1 MSKHLKTT
9 IFLTLTST
17 LFQEVPSPAVSP
29 VRARGVRYL
38 YPIDGINY
46 YCGMMNSHKQG
57 QKYRKHII
65 VRRVPRFGGLH
76 QLYTYHF
83 PKTWSAACVA
93 NRELIKTAQKL
104 AHALEHDYSPEGIE
118 WRLRF
123 FHHYFHVVKGGAKPE
138 PGLKPY
144 TRFYQYVYVCIY
156 RDLKSA
162 VTAAQNASLAE
173 QPTAVSAAQNAS
185 AEQSLLS
192 APCVSAEFLSFATS
206 RSEQPA
212 ADHPHTV
219 LSTSRRCLAE
229 PFPAE
234 PSPAQEVSPAEPSLP
249 TPEDISFVPIDPRPL
264 RSRRTYPLNAL
275 TLSSAHPL
283 NLSSFP
289 PLPQRE
295 EFYKILT

>member
-1 MSKHLKTT
+1 MPKHLKTT

-17 LFQEVPSPAVSP
+17 LFQEVPSPAVSK
-29 VRARGVRYL
+29 VHARGVRYL

-46 YCGMMNSHKQG
+46 YCGMMNSHKIG

-83 PKTWSAACVA
+83 PKTWSAACIA

-144 TRFYQYVYVCIY
+144 TRFYQYVYVSIF

-162 VTAAQNASLAE
+162 TQQAVETATIDAQ
-173 QPTAVSAAQNAS
+173 QPTS
-185 AEQSLLS
+185 EQSLLS
-192 APCVSAEFLSFATS
+192 APCVSAESL
-206 RSEQPA
+206 PA
-212 ADHPHTV
+212 DRPHTV
-219 LSTSRRCLAE
+219 LSTSRRSLAE
-229 PFPAE
+229 PSLA
-234 PSPAQEVSPAEPSLP
+234 AQPTAEPSLP
-249 TPEDISFVPIDPRPL
+249 TPEDVSFVPINPRPL

-275 TLSSAHPL
+275 SLSSSHPL
-283 NLSSFP
+283 TLSSFP
-289 PLPQRE
+289 RPQRE

>member
-9 IFLTLTST
+9 IFSTLTST
-17 LFQEVPSPAVSP
+17 IFQEVPSPAVSK

-162 VTAAQNASLAE
+162 AQQAAETATIDAQ
-173 QPTAVSAAQNAS
+173 QAS

-192 APCVSAEFLSFATS
+192 APCISAES
-206 RSEQPA
+206 
-212 ADHPHTV
+212 
-219 LSTSRRCLAE
+219 
-229 PFPAE
+229 
-234 PSPAQEVSPAEPSLP
+234 PSPIAISLSPSSPLP
-249 TPEDISFVPIDPRPL
+249 INPEDVSFVPIDPRPL

-275 TLSSAHPL
+275 LCRSFSAQIP
-283 NLSSFP
+283 
-289 PLPQRE
+289 
-295 EFYKILT
+295 

>member
-1 MSKHLKTT
+1 MSKNLKTT
-9 IFLTLTST
+9 IFSLLTST
-17 LFQEVPSPAVSP
+17 LFQEVSSPAVSK
-29 VRARGVRYL
+29 VHARGVRYL

-46 YCGMMNSHKQG
+46 YCGMMNSHQIG

-156 RDLKSA
+156 RDLKSDA
-162 VTAAQNASLAE
+162 QQAALKETSITESL
-173 QPTAVSAAQNAS
+173 P
-185 AEQSLLS
+185 
-192 APCVSAEFLSFATS
+192 
-206 RSEQPA
+206 
-212 ADHPHTV
+212 ADHTHTV

-229 PFPAE
+229 QP
-234 PSPAQEVSPAEPSLP
+234 L
-249 TPEDISFVPIDPRPL
+249 PEDVSFVPIDPRPL

-275 TLSSAHPL
+275 TLSSAHL
-283 NLSSFP
+283 LTLSSFP
-289 PLPQRE
+289 PPSQRE

>member
-17 LFQEVPSPAVSP
+17 LFQEVPSPAVSK
-29 VRARGVRYL
+29 VHARGVRYL
-38 YPIDGINY
+38 YPIDGIDY
-46 YCGMMNSHKQG
+46 YCGMMNSHKTG

-83 PKTWSAACVA
+83 PKTWSVACVA

-104 AHALEHDYSPEGIE
+104 AHALEHDYSPESIE

-144 TRFYQYVYVCIY
+144 TRFYQYVYVSIY
-156 RDLKSA
+156 RALKSA
-162 VTAAQNASLAE
+162 VTAAQEASLSTAQEASLAE
-173 QPTAVSAAQNAS
+173 QPTAASLAQNAS

-192 APCVSAEFLSFATS
+192 APCISAESLSFTTS
-206 RSEQPA
+206 RPEQPA

-229 PFPAE
+229 PSLVE
-234 PSPAQEVSPAEPSLP
+234 PSRAQQASAQEASLAEPSLP
-249 TPEDISFVPIDPRPL
+249 TPEDISFVPINPRPL
-264 RSRRTYPLNAL
+264 RSRRTFPLNAL
-275 TLSSAHPL
+275 IHRQIV
-283 NLSSFP
+283 N
-289 PLPQRE
+289 
-295 EFYKILT
+295 ID

>member
-123 FHHYFHVVKGGAKPE
+123 FHHYFHIVKGGAKPE

-144 TRFYQYVYVCIY
+144 TRFYQYVYVSIY

-162 VTAAQNASLAE
+162 AQQAALKETSITESL
-173 QPTAVSAAQNAS
+173 P
-185 AEQSLLS
+185 
-192 APCVSAEFLSFATS
+192 
-206 RSEQPA
+206 

-229 PFPAE
+229 QP
-234 PSPAQEVSPAEPSLP
+234 L
-249 TPEDISFVPIDPRPL
+249 PEDVSFVPIDPRPL

-275 TLSSAHPL
+275 TLSSAHL
-283 NLSSFP
+283 LTLSSFP
-289 PLPQRE
+289 FPLKERN
-295 EFYKILT
+295 FIKF

>member
-17 LFQEVPSPAVSP
+17 LFQEVPSPAVSK

-46 YCGMMNSHKQG
+46 YCGMMNSHQIG

-144 TRFYQYVYVCIY
+144 TRFYQYVYVSIY
-156 RDLKSA
+156 CDLKSA
-162 VTAAQNASLAE
+162 VTAVQQSSLA
-173 QPTAVSAAQNAS
+173 AQ
-185 AEQSLLS
+185 QSPS
-192 APCVSAEFLSFATS
+192 S
-206 RSEQPA
+206 
-212 ADHPHTV
+212 DHPHTV
-219 LSTSRRCLAE
+219 LSTSRRSL
-229 PFPAE
+229 
-234 PSPAQEVSPAEPSLP
+234 AEPSLAAQPTAEPSFP
-249 TPEDISFVPIDPRPL
+249 TPEDVSFVPINPRPL

-275 TLSSAHPL
+275 SLSSVHPL
-283 NLSSFP
+283 TLSSFP
-289 PLPQRE
+289 RPQRE

>member
-1 MSKHLKTT
+1 MPRHLKTT

-17 LFQEVPSPAVSP
+17 LFQEVPSPAVSK

-38 YPIDGINY
+38 YPIDTINY

-144 TRFYQYVYVCIY
+144 TRFYQYVYVSIY

-162 VTAAQNASLAE
+162 SQQAAETATIDAQ
-173 QPTAVSAAQNAS
+173 QAS

-192 APCVSAEFLSFATS
+192 APCVSAESLSFATS
-206 RSEQPA
+206 CPEQLA

-229 PFPAE
+229 PFPT
-234 PSPAQEVSPAEPSLP
+234 AEPSLP

-275 TLSSAHPL
+275 SAHNSADFAIYPPR
-283 NLSSFP
+283 SFIFS
-289 PLPQRE
+289 PQE
-295 EFYKILT
+295 HV

>member
-9 IFLTLTST
+9 IFSLLTST
-17 LFQEVPSPAVSP
+17 LFREVPSPAVSK

-162 VTAAQNASLAE
+162 AQQAFLAE
-173 QPTAVSAAQNAS
+173 RPSAVSATQNAS
-185 AEQSLLS
+185 AEPSLLS
-192 APCVSAEFLSFATS
+192 APCVSAESPSSITLS
-206 RSEQPA
+206 
-212 ADHPHTV
+212 
-219 LSTSRRCLAE
+219 
-229 PFPAE
+229 
-234 PSPAQEVSPAEPSLP
+234 PSPSSPSPLS
-249 TPEDISFVPIDPRPL
+249 PEDVSFVPIDPRPL

-275 TLSSAHPL
+275 SLSSAHPL
-283 NLSSFP
+283 TLSSFP

>member
-1 MSKHLKTT
+1 MSRHLKTT

-17 LFQEVPSPAVSP
+17 LFQEVPSPAVSK
-29 VRARGVRYL
+29 VHARGVRYL
-38 YPIDGINY
+38 YPINGINY

-83 PKTWSAACVA
+83 PKTWSAACIA

-144 TRFYQYVYVCIY
+144 TRFYQYVYVCIF

-162 VTAAQNASLAE
+162 AQEASLA
-173 QPTAVSAAQNAS
+173 QITS
-185 AEQSLLS
+185 AEQSLSS
-192 APCVSAEFLSFATS
+192 APCISAES
-206 RSEQPA
+206 
-212 ADHPHTV
+212 
-219 LSTSRRCLAE
+219 
-229 PFPAE
+229 
-234 PSPAQEVSPAEPSLP
+234 PSPITISLSPSSPSSLS
-249 TPEDISFVPIDPRPL
+249 PEDVSFVPIDPRPL

-275 TLSSAHPL
+275 SAHNSADFAIYPPH
-283 NLSSFP
+283 SFIFS
-289 PLPQRE
+289 PQE
-295 EFYKILT
+295 HV

>member
-9 IFLTLTST
+9 IFSTLTST
-17 LFQEVPSPAVSP
+17 LFREVPSPAVSN

-144 TRFYQYVYVCIY
+144 TRFYQYVYVSIY

-162 VTAAQNASLAE
+162 AQQAAESATMDAQNTTAE
-173 QPTAVSAAQNAS
+173 S
-185 AEQSLLS
+185 
-192 APCVSAEFLSFATS
+192 
-206 RSEQPA
+206 
-212 ADHPHTV
+212 
-219 LSTSRRCLAE
+219 
-229 PFPAE
+229 
-234 PSPAQEVSPAEPSLP
+234 PSPITLSLSPSSSSPLNP
-249 TPEDISFVPIDPRPL
+249 DDVSFVPIDPRPL

-275 TLSSAHPL
+275 LCRSFSAQMP
-283 NLSSFP
+283 
-289 PLPQRE
+289 
-295 EFYKILT
+295 

>member
-17 LFQEVPSPAVSP
+17 VFQEVPSPAVSK

-46 YCGMMNSHKQG
+46 YCGMMNSHQIG

-144 TRFYQYVYVCIY
+144 TRFYQYVYVSIY

-162 VTAAQNASLAE
+162 AQEASLA
-173 QPTAVSAAQNAS
+173 QQSLVAAQNAS

-192 APCVSAEFLSFATS
+192 APCISAES
-206 RSEQPA
+206 
-212 ADHPHTV
+212 
-219 LSTSRRCLAE
+219 
-229 PFPAE
+229 
-234 PSPAQEVSPAEPSLP
+234 PSPITISLSPLKSPSPL

-275 TLSSAHPL
+275 SLSSAHPL
-283 NLSSFP
+283 TLSSFP

-295 EFYKILT
+295 EFYKILS

>member
-9 IFLTLTST
+9 IFSTLTST
-17 LFQEVPSPAVSP
+17 IFQEVPSPAVSP

-46 YCGMMNSHKQG
+46 YCGMMNSHKKG

-104 AHALEHDYSPEGIE
+104 AHALEHDYSLEGIE

-144 TRFYQYVYVCIY
+144 TRFYQYVYVSIY

-162 VTAAQNASLAE
+162 AQQAAAQESSLAE
-173 QPTAVSAAQNAS
+173 QPTA
-185 AEQSLLS
+185 EPSLLS
-192 APCVSAEFLSFATS
+192 APCI
-206 RSEQPA
+206 
-212 ADHPHTV
+212 
-219 LSTSRRCLAE
+219 STES
-229 PFPAE
+229 
-234 PSPAQEVSPAEPSLP
+234 PSPL
-249 TPEDISFVPIDPRPL
+249 TPEDVSFVPIDPRPL

-275 TLSSAHPL
+275 LCRSFSAQIP
-283 NLSSFP
+283 
-289 PLPQRE
+289 
-295 EFYKILT
+295 

>member
-9 IFLTLTST
+9 IFSLLTST
-17 LFQEVPSPAVSP
+17 LFQEVPSPAVSK

-123 FHHYFHVVKGGAKPE
+123 FHHYFHVVKGGAKTE

-162 VTAAQNASLAE
+162 AQQAVETATIDAQ
-173 QPTAVSAAQNAS
+173 QPTA
-185 AEQSLLS
+185 EPSLLS
-192 APCVSAEFLSFATS
+192 APCVSAESLS
-206 RSEQPA
+206 A
-212 ADHPHTV
+212 AHPHTV

-229 PFPAE
+229 PSLTEHPT
-234 PSPAQEVSPAEPSLP
+234 AEPSLP
-249 TPEDISFVPIDPRPL
+249 TPEDVSFVPINPRPL
-264 RSRRTYPLNAL
+264 RSRRSYPLNAL
-275 TLSSAHPL
+275 SLSSSHPL
-283 NLSSFP
+283 TLSSFP
-289 PLPQRE
+289 PPRPQRE

>member
-9 IFLTLTST
+9 IFSILTST
-17 LFQEVPSPAVSP
+17 LFQEVPSPAVSK

-46 YCGMMNSHKQG
+46 YCGMMNSHQIG

-104 AHALEHDYSPEGIE
+104 AHALEHDYSQEGIE

-144 TRFYQYVYVCIY
+144 TRFYQYVYVSIY

-162 VTAAQNASLAE
+162 VTATQEASLT
-173 QPTAVSAAQNAS
+173 QQSLVAAPNAS

-192 APCVSAEFLSFATS
+192 APCVSAES
-206 RSEQPA
+206 
-212 ADHPHTV
+212 
-219 LSTSRRCLAE
+219 
-229 PFPAE
+229 
-234 PSPAQEVSPAEPSLP
+234 PSPITISLSPSAEQSLP
-249 TPEDISFVPIDPRPL
+249 TPEDVSFVPIDPRPL
-264 RSRRTYPLNAL
+264 RSRRMYPLNAL
-275 TLSSAHPL
+275 ILSSSRPSL
-283 NLSSFP
+283 
-289 PLPQRE
+289 
-295 EFYKILT
+295 KT

>member
-17 LFQEVPSPAVSP
+17 LFQEVPSPAVSK
-29 VRARGVRYL
+29 VHARGVRYL

-144 TRFYQYVYVCIY
+144 TRFYQYVYVSIY

-162 VTAAQNASLAE
+162 AQEAAQEASL
-173 QPTAVSAAQNAS
+173 AAQNAS

-192 APCVSAEFLSFATS
+192 APCVSAES
-206 RSEQPA
+206 
-212 ADHPHTV
+212 
-219 LSTSRRCLAE
+219 
-229 PFPAE
+229 
-234 PSPAQEVSPAEPSLP
+234 PSPITISLSPLSPSPL
-249 TPEDISFVPIDPRPL
+249 TPEDVSFVPIDPRPL

-275 TLSSAHPL
+275 LCRSFSAQIP
-283 NLSSFP
+283 
-289 PLPQRE
+289 
-295 EFYKILT
+295 

>member
-9 IFLTLTST
+9 IFSLLTST
-17 LFQEVPSPAVSP
+17 LFQEVPSPAVSK

-46 YCGMMNSHKQG
+46 YCGMMNSHKKG

-104 AHALEHDYSPEGIE
+104 AHSLEHDYSPEGIE

-162 VTAAQNASLAE
+162 AQQASAQQSALAE
-173 QPTAVSAAQNAS
+173 QPTA
-185 AEQSLLS
+185 EPSLLS
-192 APCVSAEFLSFATS
+192 APCVSAES
-206 RSEQPA
+206 
-212 ADHPHTV
+212 
-219 LSTSRRCLAE
+219 
-229 PFPAE
+229 
-234 PSPAQEVSPAEPSLP
+234 PSPLS
-249 TPEDISFVPIDPRPL
+249 PEDVSFVPIDPRPL

-275 TLSSAHPL
+275 IHRQIVNT
-283 NLSSFP
+283 N
-289 PLPQRE
+289 
-295 EFYKILT
+295 

>member
-1 MSKHLKTT
+1 MSRHLKTT
-9 IFLTLTST
+9 IFSTLTST
-17 LFQEVPSPAVSP
+17 FFLELPSPAVSK
-29 VRARGVRYL
+29 VHARGVRYL

-144 TRFYQYVYVCIY
+144 TRFYQYVYVSIY

-162 VTAAQNASLAE
+162 VTAAQE
-173 QPTAVSAAQNAS
+173 AS

-192 APCVSAEFLSFATS
+192 APCVSAESLSFATS
-206 RSEQPA
+206 RPEQPA

-229 PFPAE
+229 QPLPE
-234 PSPAQEVSPAEPSLP
+234 LSLP
-249 TPEDISFVPIDPRPL
+249 TPEDVSFVPIDPRPL

-275 TLSSAHPL
+275 SLSSAHPL
-283 NLSSFP
+283 PLSSFP

>member
-9 IFLTLTST
+9 IFSLLTST
-17 LFQEVPSPAVSP
+17 LFQEVPSPAVSK
-29 VRARGVRYL
+29 VHAHGVRYL

-144 TRFYQYVYVCIY
+144 TRFYQYVYVSIY

-162 VTAAQNASLAE
+162 AQEASFAQN
-173 QPTAVSAAQNAS
+173 TT

-192 APCVSAEFLSFATS
+192 APCVSAESL
-206 RSEQPA
+206 P

-229 PFPAE
+229 P
-234 PSPAQEVSPAEPSLP
+234 SLVEPSLAQQSLAEQHLS
-249 TPEDISFVPIDPRPL
+249 EDISFVPIDPRPL

-275 TLSSAHPL
+275 ALSSAHPL
-283 NLSSFP
+283 TLSSFP

>member
-9 IFLTLTST
+9 IFSLLTST
-17 LFQEVPSPAVSP
+17 LFREVPSPAVSK

-46 YCGMMNSHKQG
+46 YCGMMNSHQIG

-144 TRFYQYVYVCIY
+144 TRFYQYVYVSIY

-162 VTAAQNASLAE
+162 SQQSLAAE
-173 QPTAVSAAQNAS
+173 QPAAQEASIAQNAS

-192 APCVSAEFLSFATS
+192 APSVSAESLSLATS
-206 RSEQPA
+206 LAEQPA

-229 PFPAE
+229 PSLVTHPT
-234 PSPAQEVSPAEPSLP
+234 AEPSLP
-249 TPEDISFVPIDPRPL
+249 TPEDVSFVPIDPRPL

-275 TLSSAHPL
+275 SLSSAHPL
-283 NLSSFP
+283 TLSSFP

>member
-17 LFQEVPSPAVSP
+17 LFQEVPSPAVSK
-29 VRARGVRYL
+29 VHARGVRYL

-162 VTAAQNASLAE
+162 AQQSTAQEASLAQ
-173 QPTAVSAAQNAS
+173 QPLAEPSLAQ
-185 AEQSLLS
+185 QSL
-192 APCVSAEFLSFATS
+192 A
-206 RSEQPA
+206 
-212 ADHPHTV
+212 
-219 LSTSRRCLAE
+219 AE
-229 PFPAE
+229 PFPL
-234 PSPAQEVSPAEPSLP
+234 AEPSLP
-249 TPEDISFVPIDPRPL
+249 TPEDVTFVPIDPRPL

-275 TLSSAHPL
+275 LCRSFSAQNP
-283 NLSSFP
+283 
-289 PLPQRE
+289 
-295 EFYKILT
+295 

>member
-1 MSKHLKTT
+1 MSQHLKTT

-17 LFQEVPSPAVSP
+17 LFQEVPSPAVSK

-76 QLYTYHF
+76 QFYTYHF

-104 AHALEHDYSPEGIE
+104 AHTLEHDYSPEGIE

-162 VTAAQNASLAE
+162 AQQAAETATMDAQNISAS
-173 QPTAVSAAQNAS
+173 
-185 AEQSLLS
+185 QSLSS
-192 APCVSAEFLSFATS
+192 APCVSAES
-206 RSEQPA
+206 
-212 ADHPHTV
+212 
-219 LSTSRRCLAE
+219 
-229 PFPAE
+229 
-234 PSPAQEVSPAEPSLP
+234 PSPLS
-249 TPEDISFVPIDPRPL
+249 PEDVSFVPIDPRPL

-275 TLSSAHPL
+275 SLSSAHPL
-283 NLSSFP
+283 TLSSFP

-295 EFYKILT
+295 EFYKILS

>member
-9 IFLTLTST
+9 IFSLLTST
-17 LFQEVPSPAVSP
+17 LFQEVPSPAVSK
-29 VRARGVRYL
+29 VHARGVRYL

-57 QKYRKHII
+57 QKHRKHII

-162 VTAAQNASLAE
+162 VQQAAAAQESSLAA
-173 QPTAVSAAQNAS
+173 QQSLAAQNAS

-192 APCVSAEFLSFATS
+192 APCVSAESPS
-206 RSEQPA
+206 

-229 PFPAE
+229 PFPT
-234 PSPAQEVSPAEPSLP
+234 AEPSLP

-275 TLSSAHPL
+275 SSAHPL
-283 NLSSFP
+283 TLSSFP
-289 PLPQRE
+289 FPLKERN
-295 EFYKILT
+295 FIKF

>member
-1 MSKHLKTT
+1 MPKHLKST
-9 IFLTLTST
+9 IFSLLTST
-17 LFQEVPSPAVSP
+17 LFQEVPSPAVSK
-29 VRARGVRYL
+29 VRARGVHYL

-123 FHHYFHVVKGGAKPE
+123 FHHYFHVVKGGVKPE

-144 TRFYQYVYVCIY
+144 TRFYQYVYVSIY

-162 VTAAQNASLAE
+162 V
-173 QPTAVSAAQNAS
+173 SAAQEASLVQNTS

-192 APCVSAEFLSFATS
+192 APCVSAES
-206 RSEQPA
+206 
-212 ADHPHTV
+212 
-219 LSTSRRCLAE
+219 
-229 PFPAE
+229 
-234 PSPAQEVSPAEPSLP
+234 PSPITISLSPSSPSPLS
-249 TPEDISFVPIDPRPL
+249 PEDVSFVPIDPRPL

-275 TLSSAHPL
+275 IHRQIVNT
-283 NLSSFP
+283 N
-289 PLPQRE
+289 
-295 EFYKILT
+295 

>member
-1 MSKHLKTT
+1 MPKHLKST
-9 IFLTLTST
+9 IFSLLTST
-17 LFQEVPSPAVSP
+17 LFQEVPSPAVSK
-29 VRARGVRYL
+29 VHARGVRYL

-123 FHHYFHVVKGGAKPE
+123 FHHYFHVVKGGVKPE

-144 TRFYQYVYVCIY
+144 TRFYQYVYVSIY

-162 VTAAQNASLAE
+162 AQEASVQEVSLAE
-173 QPTAVSAAQNAS
+173 QPTA
-185 AEQSLLS
+185 EPSLLS
-192 APCVSAEFLSFATS
+192 APCVSAES
-206 RSEQPA
+206 
-212 ADHPHTV
+212 
-219 LSTSRRCLAE
+219 
-229 PFPAE
+229 
-234 PSPAQEVSPAEPSLP
+234 PSPLS
-249 TPEDISFVPIDPRPL
+249 PEDVSFVPIDPRPL

-275 TLSSAHPL
+275 SLSSAHRKKM
-283 NLSSFP
+283 SSVRLLRFAK
-289 PLPQRE
+289 RNN
-295 EFYKILT
+295 

>member
-1 MSKHLKTT
+1 MSQHLKTT

-17 LFQEVPSPAVSP
+17 LFQEVPSPAVSK
-29 VRARGVRYL
+29 VHARGVRYL

-76 QLYTYHF
+76 QFYTYHF

-162 VTAAQNASLAE
+162 AQEASFAQN
-173 QPTAVSAAQNAS
+173 TT

-192 APCVSAEFLSFATS
+192 APCVSAESLS
-206 RSEQPA
+206 

-229 PFPAE
+229 P
-234 PSPAQEVSPAEPSLP
+234 SLVEPSLGQQSLAEQHLS
-249 TPEDISFVPIDPRPL
+249 EDISFVPIDPRPL

-275 TLSSAHPL
+275 ALSSAHPL
-283 NLSSFP
+283 TLSSFP

>member
-9 IFLTLTST
+9 IFSTLTST
-17 LFQEVPSPAVSP
+17 LFQEMPSPAVSK
-29 VRARGVRYL
+29 VHARGVRYL

-162 VTAAQNASLAE
+162 AQQASIA
-173 QPTAVSAAQNAS
+173 TQNTT

-192 APCVSAEFLSFATS
+192 APCVSAESLS
-206 RSEQPA
+206 

-229 PFPAE
+229 PFPT
-234 PSPAQEVSPAEPSLP
+234 AEPSLP

-275 TLSSAHPL
+275 VY
-283 NLSSFP
+283 
-289 PLPQRE
+289 R
-295 EFYKILT
+295 

>member
-1 MSKHLKTT
+1 M
-9 IFLTLTST
+9 I
-17 LFQEVPSPAVSP
+17 SP
-29 VRARGVRYL
+29 RHARGVRYL

-46 YCGMMNSHKQG
+46 YCGVMNPRKKG

-144 TRFYQYVYVCIY
+144 SRFYQYVYVSIY

-162 VTAAQNASLAE
+162 APNALSVPSAASLPTAATLS
-173 QPTAVSAAQNAS
+173 SS
-185 AEQSLLS
+185 S
-192 APCVSAEFLSFATS
+192 APCISAES
-206 RSEQPA
+206 
-212 ADHPHTV
+212 
-219 LSTSRRCLAE
+219 
-229 PFPAE
+229 
-234 PSPAQEVSPAEPSLP
+234 PSLDTSLP
-249 TPEDISFVPIDPRPL
+249 TPEDVSFVPINPRPL

-275 TLSSAHPL
+275 SLSSSHPL
-283 NLSSFP
+283 ITLNRQSIIPRQSSNR
-289 PLPQRE
+289 Q
-295 EFYKILT
+295 

>member
-17 LFQEVPSPAVSP
+17 VFKEVSSPAVSK
-29 VRARGVRYL
+29 VHARGVRYL

-57 QKYRKHII
+57 RKYRKHII

-144 TRFYQYVYVCIY
+144 TRFYQYVYVSIY

-162 VTAAQNASLAE
+162 VTSAQEAAALKETSITE
-173 QPTAVSAAQNAS
+173 S
-185 AEQSLLS
+185 LS
-192 APCVSAEFLSFATS
+192 A
-206 RSEQPA
+206 
-212 ADHPHTV
+212 DYPHTV
-219 LSTSRRCLAE
+219 LSTSRRCLTE
-229 PFPAE
+229 QPLPE
-234 PSPAQEVSPAEPSLP
+234 LSLP
-249 TPEDISFVPIDPRPL
+249 TPEDVSFVPIDPRPL

-275 TLSSAHPL
+275 SLSSAHPL
-283 NLSSFP
+283 TLSSFP

>member
-17 LFQEVPSPAVSP
+17 LFQEVPSPAVSK
-29 VRARGVRYL
+29 VHARGVRYL

-46 YCGMMNSHKQG
+46 YCGMMNSHQIG

-144 TRFYQYVYVCIY
+144 TRFYQYVYVSIY

-162 VTAAQNASLAE
+162 AQQAAETATIDAQNTSAS
-173 QPTAVSAAQNAS
+173 
-185 AEQSLLS
+185 QSLSS
-192 APCVSAEFLSFATS
+192 APCVSAES
-206 RSEQPA
+206 
-212 ADHPHTV
+212 
-219 LSTSRRCLAE
+219 
-229 PFPAE
+229 
-234 PSPAQEVSPAEPSLP
+234 PSPITLSLSPLSSSPLN
-249 TPEDISFVPIDPRPL
+249 PEDVSFVPIDPRPL

-275 TLSSAHPL
+275 SLSSAHPL
-283 NLSSFP
+283 TLSSFP

>member
-9 IFLTLTST
+9 IFSLLTST
-17 LFQEVPSPAVSP
+17 LFQEVPSPAVSK
-29 VRARGVRYL
+29 VHARGVRYL

-144 TRFYQYVYVCIY
+144 TRFYQYVYVSIY

-162 VTAAQNASLAE
+162 AQQTSVQEASLAE
-173 QPTAVSAAQNAS
+173 QP
-185 AEQSLLS
+185 
-192 APCVSAEFLSFATS
+192 ATD
-206 RSEQPA
+206 R
-212 ADHPHTV
+212 PHTV

-229 PFPAE
+229 PFPA
-234 PSPAQEVSPAEPSLP
+234 QEASLAEPSLP
-249 TPEDISFVPIDPRPL
+249 TPEDVSFVPIDPRPL

-275 TLSSAHPL
+275 SAHNTADFAIYPPR
-283 NLSSFP
+283 SFVFS
-289 PLPQRE
+289 PQE
-295 EFYKILT
+295 YV

>member
-1 MSKHLKTT
+1 MPRHLKTT

-17 LFQEVPSPAVSP
+17 LFQEVPSPAISKVH
-29 VRARGVRYL
+29 ARGVRYL

-83 PKTWSAACVA
+83 PKTWSAACIA

-144 TRFYQYVYVCIY
+144 TRFYQYVYVSIY

-162 VTAAQNASLAE
+162 AQQAAETATIDAQ
-173 QPTAVSAAQNAS
+173 QPS

-192 APCVSAEFLSFATS
+192 APCISAES
-206 RSEQPA
+206 
-212 ADHPHTV
+212 
-219 LSTSRRCLAE
+219 
-229 PFPAE
+229 
-234 PSPAQEVSPAEPSLP
+234 PSPITISLSPSSSSPLN
-249 TPEDISFVPIDPRPL
+249 PEDVSFVPIDPRPL

-275 TLSSAHPL
+275 SLHF
-283 NLSSFP
+283 SSFAHSCVN
-289 PLPQRE
+289 QN
-295 EFYKILT
+295 

>member
-17 LFQEVPSPAVSP
+17 LFQEVPSPAVSK
-29 VRARGVRYL
+29 VHARGVRYL

-144 TRFYQYVYVCIY
+144 TRFYQYVYVSIY

-162 VTAAQNASLAE
+162 AQQSLA
-173 QPTAVSAAQNAS
+173 
-185 AEQSLLS
+185 AEQS
-192 APCVSAEFLSFATS
+192 A
-206 RSEQPA
+206 
-212 ADHPHTV
+212 
-219 LSTSRRCLAE
+219 
-229 PFPAE
+229 
-234 PSPAQEVSPAEPSLP
+234 AQEVSTAEPSLP
-249 TPEDISFVPIDPRPL
+249 TPEDVSFVPIDPRPL

-275 TLSSAHPL
+275 SLSSAHPL
-283 NLSSFP
+283 TLSSFP

>member
-1 MSKHLKTT
+1 MPKHLKTT

-17 LFQEVPSPAVSP
+17 VFQEVPSPAVSK

-83 PKTWSAACVA
+83 PKTWSAACIA

-144 TRFYQYVYVCIY
+144 TRFYQYVYVSIY

-162 VTAAQNASLAE
+162 AQQAAETATIDAQ
-173 QPTAVSAAQNAS
+173 QPS

-192 APCVSAEFLSFATS
+192 APCVSAESLSFATS
-206 RSEQPA
+206 RPEQPA

-229 PFPAE
+229 PFPAVH
-234 PSPAQEVSPAEPSLP
+234 PLAERPL
-249 TPEDISFVPIDPRPL
+249 PEDISFVPIDPRPL

-275 TLSSAHPL
+275 IHHQIV
-283 NLSSFP
+283 N
-289 PLPQRE
+289 
-295 EFYKILT
+295 ID

>member
-1 MSKHLKTT
+1 MSKRLKTT

-17 LFQEVPSPAVSP
+17 LFQEVPSPAVSK
-29 VRARGVRYL
+29 VHARGVRYL

-46 YCGMMNSHKQG
+46 YCGMMNSHKKG

-144 TRFYQYVYVCIY
+144 TRFYQYVYVSIY

-162 VTAAQNASLAE
+162 VTAAQQSSLAE
-173 QPTAVSAAQNAS
+173 QPTAVSIAQNAS

-192 APCVSAEFLSFATS
+192 APCISAESLSFATS
-206 RSEQPA
+206 CPEQPA

-229 PFPAE
+229 QP
-234 PSPAQEVSPAEPSLP
+234 L
-249 TPEDISFVPIDPRPL
+249 PEDVSFVPIDPRPL

-275 TLSSAHPL
+275 LCRSFSAQIP
-283 NLSSFP
+283 
-289 PLPQRE
+289 
-295 EFYKILT
+295 

>member
-1 MSKHLKTT
+1 MSQHLKTT

-17 LFQEVPSPAVSP
+17 LFQEVPSPAVSK
-29 VRARGVRYL
+29 VHARGVRYL

-144 TRFYQYVYVCIY
+144 TRFYQYVYVSIY

-162 VTAAQNASLAE
+162 VQQAAETATIDAQNTSAS
-173 QPTAVSAAQNAS
+173 
-185 AEQSLLS
+185 QSLSS
-192 APCVSAEFLSFATS
+192 APCVSAESLSF
-206 RSEQPA
+206 
-212 ADHPHTV
+212 
-219 LSTSRRCLAE
+219 STSCPE
-229 PFPAE
+229 
-234 PSPAQEVSPAEPSLP
+234 SSIIVPSLP
-249 TPEDISFVPIDPRPL
+249 APEDVSFVPIDPRPL
-264 RSRRTYPLNAL
+264 RSHRTYPLNAL
-275 TLSSAHPL
+275 SSPHPL
-283 NLSSFP
+283 IPSFPHPLSSFP
-289 PLPQRE
+289 SELDSDIGSLEPPLRP
-295 EFYKILT
+295 LVGHPMPA